1 MDTVAKNDPA
11 VASGRLRTAS
21 TYQPM
26 YVDALTY
33 VEADADYSASVEVLA
48 GLRPYSVSIFASLLG
63 QATESLSK
71 PPSAQTMSQHCSGI
85 LGRDLG
91 HFNLEWRGLTQF
103 RNAIVHSPCAF
114 RSVLLVDAADTYGF
128 TQTMRTV
135 SDYVLGFGHDDLSDE
150 MAAITY
156 ADVDYVPRPRRYL
169 DVEVRIDQTA
179 TRVARRYTDV
189 DAEVEIESWGP

>member
-33 VEADADYSASVEVLA
+33 LEADPASVEVLA
-48 GLRPYSVSIFASLLG
+48 GPRPYSVSIFAGLLG
-63 QATESLSK
+63 KETESLSK
-71 PPSAQTMSQHCSGI
+71 PPGAETMSQHCSGI
-85 LGRDLG
+85 LGRDLD
-91 HFNLEWRGLTQF
+91 HFNLEWRGLIQF

-114 RSVLLVDAADTYGF
+114 RSVLLCDAAGIYGF
-128 TQTMRTV
+128 TQTTRTV
-135 SDYVLGFGHDDLSDE
+135 SDYALGFGHDDVSDE

-156 ADVDYVPRPRRYL
+156 ADVDYIPRPRRYL
-169 DVEVRIDQTA
+169 DVDVHIDQTA